1 MIFPFSLV
9 TRHSFLTPR
18 NALCMACSCFTHQPP
33 ADTCDHIQKQ
43 QKRHHNHSI
52 RRNAGGL
59 HRLLPAQ
66 SWSQDPSFPTRSWH
80 TPLRDAFCI
89 RNSPFL
95 CSLNSTLSAGPSALQ
110 GDPHVALTMSTA
122 FLEQL
127 HLFSHLS
134 RVRSNATRFMKPC
147 SRCTGEILSPHFPW
161 YILLWVSDK

>member
-43 QKRHHNHSI
+43 QRQHHNHSI
-52 RRNAGGL
+52 RRNVAGL

-66 SWSQDPSFPTRSWH
+66 SWSQDPSFPTRSGH

-89 RNSPFL
+89 RNHSFL
-95 CSLNSTLSAGPSALQ
+95 CSLSSTLSAGPSTLQ
-110 GDPHVALTMSTA
+110 GAPHAALTRSTA

-127 HLFSHLS
+127 HLFFPSFKSQIKCHPLHEALLMLHWRNSLS
-134 RVRSNATRFMKPC
+134 SLPMVYFAV
-147 SRCTGEILSPHFPW
+147 G
-161 YILLWVSDK
+161 V